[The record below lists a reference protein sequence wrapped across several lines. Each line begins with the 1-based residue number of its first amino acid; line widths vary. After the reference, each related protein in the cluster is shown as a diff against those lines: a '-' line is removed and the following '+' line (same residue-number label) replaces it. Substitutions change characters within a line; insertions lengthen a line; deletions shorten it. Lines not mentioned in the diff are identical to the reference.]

1 MHQCHHNR
9 GMVGSVQSKLSECTK
24 MVSST
29 FQTLADPEAFWAAI
43 RAREVRGVVTARGN
57 FRAEL
62 AGLDFQRLRMQ
73 RFTENLPRVL
83 HISIHRERIGIVF
96 LAHRSQ
102 PAMHISA
109 VEASGAEI
117 VKLDSETGSHH
128 RSAGPLRWGSM
139 SMTQGDLAAAGH
151 LILGRELAPP
161 TALQALRPP
170 APLLARLRNVHEAA
184 AQLARTVPDILHA
197 PEVARAIEEALTEA
211 MILSLASG
219 EPAQLRN
226 PQIRGARV
234 MRRLEEALQANP
246 DRALYT
252 TELCAAVGVSYPTL
266 RACCQE
272 HLGMSPRRYLWL
284 HRMHLA
290 RRALRQADPATKTV
304 TEIAT
309 SCGFWELGRF
319 SVTYHSL
326 FGEPPSATLRQPAD
340 APQSRRRPTPP
351 AEFAIFA

>member
-1 MHQCHHNR
+1 
-9 GMVGSVQSKLSECTK
+9 

-29 FQTLADPEAFWAAI
+29 VQTLADPEAFWAAI
-43 RAREVRGVVTARGN
+43 RAQEVRGVVTARGN
-57 FRAEL
+57 FRGDL
-62 AGLDFQRLRMQ
+62 ARLDFKRLWMQ

-83 HISIHRERIGIVF
+83 HVSIHSERVGIVF
-96 LAHRSQ
+96 LAHQSQ
-102 PAMHISA
+102 PAMHIGA
-109 VEASGAEI
+109 IEASGAEI
-117 VKLDSETGSHH
+117 IKLDSEAGSHY

-139 SMTQGDLAAAGH
+139 SMTREDLAAAGR
-151 LILGRELAPP
+151 LIVGRELAPP
-161 TALQALRPP
+161 TSLQPLRSP
-170 APLLARLRNVHEAA
+170 APLLSRLRNVHEAA
-184 AQLARTVPDILHA
+184 AQLARAVPDILRA
-197 PEVARAIEEALTEA
+197 PEVARAMEEALTEA
-211 MILSLASG
+211 MILSLGHG

-246 DRALYT
+246 DRALYI

-284 HRMHLA
+284 RRMHLA

-309 SCGFWELGRF
+309 SYGFWELGRF

-326 FGEPPSATLRQPAD
+326 FGEPPSATLRRPAD
-340 APQSRRRPTPP
+340 RQVGEFAPLPS
-351 AEFAIFA
+351 EFAISA

>member
-1 MHQCHHNR
+1 
-9 GMVGSVQSKLSECTK
+9 

-43 RAREVRGVVTARGN
+43 RAQEVRGVVTARGK

-62 AGLDFQRLRMQ
+62 ARLDFKRLWMQ
-73 RFTENLPRVL
+73 RFTEYLPRVM
-83 HISIHRERIGIVF
+83 HISIHRERVGIVF
-96 LAHRSQ
+96 LAHKGQ

-109 VEASGAEI
+109 IEASGAKVI
-117 VKLDSETGSHH
+117 KLDSETGSHH

-139 SMTQGDLAAAGH
+139 SMAAEDLAEAGR
-151 LILGRELAPP
+151 LIVGRELAPP
-161 TALQALRPP
+161 AALQALRP
-170 APLLARLRNVHEAA
+170 AGPLLSRLRKVHEAA
-184 AQLARTVPDILHA
+184 AQLARTVPDILRA
-197 PEVARAIEEALTEA
+197 PEVGRAMEEALTEA
-211 MILSLASG
+211 MILSLARG

-234 MRRLEEALQANP
+234 MRRLEEALEANP

-284 HRMHLA
+284 RRMHLA
-290 RRALRQADPATKTV
+290 RRALRHADPEAKTV

-309 SCGFWELGRF
+309 SYGFWELGRF

-326 FGEPPSATLRQPAD
+326 FGEPPSATLRRPGDRQGGEF
-340 APQSRRRPTPP
+340 APPSS
-351 AEFAIFA
+351 EFAISA